1 MPIPEKTSAEAFE
14 QYVGGTCVREGRGSA
29 WRNLKAWIIEPPREA
44 DMVPLPAVTETSLAC
59 TISGEAEFKEREKGK
74 PWITHRLQ
82 RGSMFLTSGGAPYDC
97 RWKAISPEPFLTL
110 MVFLELPLLQ
120 RAFEEVFRGDAHRVR
135 LRDLSAFSDATL
147 NGYMETVRQ
156 ELMRRRAS
164 PLLVQGVAQ
173 AMAIHLARNYAATIS
188 GPQRESSALPG
199 YKLKHLTKWMGA
211 RLDRKFDLDALAAE
225 AGLSKFHFHRLFKTA
240 TGMTPARYQQMQ
252 RLDAARRLL
261 RETKKSIVEI
271 GIEVGIE
278 NPSHFAQVFRREVG
292 LAPSAFRRQ
301 A

>member
-1 MPIPEKTSAEAFE
+1 
-14 QYVGGTCVREGRGSA
+14 
-29 WRNLKAWIIEPPREA
+29 
-44 DMVPLPAVTETSLAC
+44 
-59 TISGEAEFKEREKGK
+59 
-74 PWITHRLQ
+74 
-82 RGSMFLTSGGAPYDC
+82 
-97 RWKAISPEPFLTL
+97 

-120 RAFEEVFRGDAHRVR
+120 KAFEDVFRGDAPRVR

-147 NGYMETVRQ
+147 NGYMETFRQ

-164 PLLVQGVAQ
+164 PMLVQGVAQ
-173 AMAIHLARNYAATIS
+173 AMAIHLARNYAETIS

-199 YKLKHLTKWMGA
+199 YKLKHLTAWMGA

-292 LAPSAFRRQ
+292 LAPSTFRRQ